1 MLLLCK
7 IIGIIM
13 SYFQIINDRRV
24 VICVKENVVIVDL
37 YMWKVVNVFKG
48 KIFFYDFFGVDDV
61 CVVNDSIE
69 IFIYLYDCKYL
80 MLYDIEM
87 GD

>member
-1 MLLLCK
+1 
-7 IIGIIM
+7 
-13 SYFQIINDRRV
+13 
-24 VICVKENVVIVDL
+24 
-37 YMWKVVNVFKG
+37 MWRVVNVFKG

-61 CVVNDSIE
+61 CVVNDYIE

-80 MLYDIEM
+80 MLYDIEI